1 MGFVDVHQDLFG
13 YEKRRTGFTN
23 RQWAGLV
30 GGIAAFAASMGAC
43 SGLLGIPF
51 QVSCSLSAVAAMPAI
66 CAGWVPVFGM
76 HADEYAG
83 RLLAQDDR
91 GAAVVWE
98 GEDVPPLD
106 SEKITKERRRVR
118 KAYKRRAAKRGS
130 ECSAQ
135 TRQDAEDR
143 RRNRNG
149 KARREV
155 TKG

>member
-1 MGFVDVHQDLFG
+1 MGFVEVHQDLFN
-13 YEKRRTGFTN
+13 YEKRRKGFTG
-23 RQWAGLV
+23 RQWAGIA
-30 GGIAAFAASMGAC
+30 GGVAAFAASMGAC
-43 SGLLGIPF
+43 SVLLGLPV
-51 QVSCSLSAVAAMPAI
+51 QASCSVSAIAAMPAI
-66 CAGWVPVFGM
+66 CAGWVPMFGM

-106 SEKITKERRRVR
+106 SVVITKERRRVR
-118 KAYKRRAAKRGS
+118 KAYRRRAGKRGS

-143 RRNRNG
+143 RRNRKG
-149 KARREV
+149 KGKQV
-155 TKG
+155 QKG